1 MNSQEAENKKEGF
14 ISRFWHIFL
23 LLSILILFALQ
34 NYNFISR
41 NTAPPYAD
49 SNHHLTLARKYHR
62 FIFERSFD
70 IRNAP
75 LHQKYPPLKY
85 IVASVFMAIFG
96 VSIKS
101 AMWSY
106 FLYVVILTYALYCIG
121 SYFGGKIG
129 GVATALIALS
139 CHFIMYM
146 AHMFV
151 PELPQA
157 SMTALAFCFLL
168 RSERF
173 SNQFYSLAFA
183 PALALSMITKWS
195 TAFYMAAP
203 IIIVIGYLCYRSIK
217 TILIVVIPAFV
228 LSGLGVFYLKTGM
241 TLYKLYPGG
250 NMKLPS
256 WMFPV
261 FIAMVGFFI
270 VVIVILEKNV
280 DRLFR
285 EENRKHAKSLL
296 IGMRALLISLLLF
309 GLWYVY
315 SIHGVISKLKLQ
327 EQEIFRPES
336 QHLRNVPLL
345 IYSMRVYVTMV
356 RMFPIPYYA
365 MLLAGVVFIFTRKQ
379 KLMEFAMLVFMGIVG
394 ILIISSTAPPAIFYI
409 LTLWVIMAALAGYW
423 VGYAG
428 KLKYPLFAF
437 TIIFSVFSICLPWT
451 GLAKET
457 VRPLMNRTIY
467 EFGLGFMPDVMPDTR
482 EYHIDDLLDDL
493 ERESAIV
500 RRKEMETGDPEAAK
514 HIPLAIYLTRKF
526 RDPHTRKTGMLER
539 EAFLT
544 ALTYRDMRGFFH
556 FYLDDNE
563 WNRRFQEFSHRP
575 IFLIVGY
582 TDFDYPQSL
591 QKYMEEKYQR
601 KSRIISTYPIDEN
614 RNIMLM
620 YVE

>member
-1 MNSQEAENKKEGF
+1 MGSTEAEKKKEGF

-23 LLSILILFALQ
+23 LFTILILFALQ
-34 NYNFISR
+34 NHNFIGK

-49 SNHHLTLARKYHR
+49 STHHLTLARKYHR

-85 IVASVFMAIFG
+85 VVASVFMAIFG
-96 VSIKS
+96 VSTQS

-106 FLYVVILTYALYCIG
+106 FLYVIILTFALYGIG

-168 RSERF
+168 KSERF
-173 SNQFYSLAFA
+173 SNQKYSIAFALAF
-183 PALALSMITKWS
+183 ALSMITKWS
-195 TAFYMAAP
+195 SAFYMAAP
-203 IIIVIGYLCYRSIK
+203 IIIVIAYLCYRNLK
-217 TILIVVIPAFV
+217 TILIVIVPAVV
-228 LSGLGVFYLKTGM
+228 LSGLGVIYLRTGM
-241 TLYKLYPGG
+241 ALYRFCPGG
-250 NMKLPS
+250 NMKLPP

-261 FIAMVGFFI
+261 FIATVGLFI
-270 VVIVILEKNV
+270 IITILLEKNV

-296 IGMRALLISLLLF
+296 IGMKALLISLLIF

-327 EQEIFRPES
+327 QQEIFRPLQ
-336 QHLRNVPLL
+336 QHLRNTPLL
-345 IYSMRVYVTMV
+345 IYSLKLYATMV
-356 RMFPIPYYA
+356 RMFPIPYYV
-365 MLLAGVVFIFTRKQ
+365 MLLAGVAFIFIRKQ
-379 KLMEFAMLVFMGIVG
+379 KFMEFAMLVLMGIVG
-394 ILIISSTAPPAIFYI
+394 VLIISSTAPPAIFYI
-409 LTLWVIMAALAGYW
+409 LTVWVILATLAGYW
-423 VGYAG
+423 IGYAG
-428 KLKYPLFAF
+428 KFKYPLLAF
-437 TIIFSVFSICLPWT
+437 NIIFAVFSLCLPWT

-457 VRPLMNRTIY
+457 SRHFLNRNVY
-467 EFGLGFMPDVMPDTR
+467 EFGLGFMPDIVPDTH
-482 EYHIDDLLDDL
+482 EYHINSLLEDLD
-493 ERESAIV
+493 RSADIV
-500 RRKEMETGDPEAAK
+500 RQKEMETGDPEMAK
-514 HIPLAIYLTRKF
+514 HIPLTVYLTRKF
-526 RDPHTRKTGMLER
+526 RDPYTRKTGMLER

-544 ALTYRDMRGFFH
+544 ALTYRDMKGFFH

-563 WNRRFQEFSHRP
+563 WDRRFQEFSQRP
-575 IFLIVGY
+575 IFIIVGY
-582 TDFDYPQSL
+582 VDPGYPESL
-591 QKYMEEKYQR
+591 KKFIEEKYKR
-601 KSRIISTYPIDEN
+601 ESRVVSTYLVDEN
-614 RNIMLM
+614 RKIMLIH
-620 YVE
+620 VE